1 MSWRT
6 AINAI
11 LGICAAGAAIVISGC
26 GSSSANVVTIV
37 ATPSAATVIA
47 GQVQTFTATVS
58 GSTNTTVTNW
68 PCTFSYTPP
77 STTANPAPKAVTGNC
92 TSGQTISGDTGNIGT
107 FTISTANGS
116 NVLTY
121 TAPSLANFPSPNIPT
136 LTFTATADADHSKTT
151 TATVTLDSGIRASI
165 TPTTATV
172 PVGISP
178 NQTAK
183 FQVNFLNS
191 PPVNAKFLLVQPNSA
206 SSNLDD
212 QTASPLSDTCS
223 PTCGT
228 IDANGVYTAPGTL
241 PTDTVPSGS
250 KSVAP
255 TTVIVVAWSAQD
267 PAHPAFA
274 TITLINVTTNPV
286 SFSGVKPTSIA
297 AGGLLQD
304 IFLDAKNLLNT
315 SQIFFISPSSAANL
329 SSAQV
334 SPPLNNATQ
343 VFTIPISPAYCTPSL
358 ANVTPVVDCDAS
370 IVTRVR
376 LTATQL
382 RQAEPDPTQPAWI
395 MIANLPGTPVVS
407 PPCVLFPGSISS
419 IACPLHI
426 VNAGPALVAS
436 VPDSISQ
443 VAGTSSVPVG
453 VDGGYYGVSGS
464 LAVLTFA
471 GQTVNLVNSS
481 TPSGPR
487 QLNGTTGS
495 FQLPPPGLYEVTV
508 NANPTVGAPPLF
520 KTVST
525 NAAVQPNFA
534 TFSPNPTNSSSASC
548 VDPTTGTAPL
558 GGAFPICV
566 PLPGGGNPAPSAIA
580 LNSIKGYAVIVE
592 QGTSSLQLV
601 NLTPTGPVL
610 SVAPAKIVPAGNTPP
625 APTDIA
631 IDTQL
636 SANGGDVA
644 AIVSSADSTLYLYS
658 VNPQGTT
665 PATVFTPLQKNIP
678 LDLQTL
684 LNEPTATGLATPVS
698 IGVDPGTHLGVVAY
712 SLPNLSTNIAFIV
725 DINPNL
731 DGSDTRACFLPGK
744 VPPCVIGPV
753 SVVTGPSPK
762 VVMQPNVPLAYVTP
776 GGGIGN
782 TSVVDLLQQAT
793 SVQIAPFISGGT
805 SGAVRTAGITTIVTT
820 TQNGINPVL
829 GGTVIISGVMGT
841 KPNSNFNGT
850 FQVLPGSVTPFTFS
864 YAQPDQVAIDDV
876 ESNPSNALG
885 TVQYG
890 VAFFSL
896 GTTTTTSGAAIN
908 PITQTFAYADYN
920 QASGQIGFISTLD
933 QSVTSLTLTAGSC
946 ANNCNPTPIGVS
958 EIGFRSVAFDPF
970 TNILVAY
977 APTANIDPNQNGNK
991 ISLINPGGLAAGGA
1005 SIPPQRIIAATP
1017 TGQIGAGAYTPTG
1030 SSTPVSV
1037 FGPMAYDPKTKYI
1050 LVANAGSNS
1059 LSYMSMDP
1067 SGSFQTAHIQDL
1079 QLPNPSCT
1087 NPADTTTC
1095 FGVPVAQ
1102 PPLSTS
1108 APAQAPTTCIPGSPT
1123 QPCMPQGV
1131 QVGRTAMVRILGQG
1145 FSSIVNPS
1153 VRLDGQTS
1161 ITPPGQTVAV
1171 PITTTFVNDGEVDA
1185 TIPAAALFAPHDFSV
1200 DIQSQAGG
1208 IPTNAIDLHV
1218 VKLLDMSPACATS
1231 KTFPQGPEGVAI
1243 DQSRRIALVTNYAC
1257 NSVSVIAIDPNGF
1270 QLTNGNIAPYGTIIG
1285 NVVVGNNPIGVGIL
1299 SRLAIAVVANSGDT
1313 PTGTASVIDISN
1325 PQNPQ
1330 VIPITTTTTSG
1341 STTTTT
1347 TTNSVAVGLS
1357 PLGVTVDQDH
1367 GLALVANNGSNT
1379 MTSIDLTVLL
1389 PSDASGSGHV
1399 STSPTATT
1407 VALSGPPTAI
1417 AVDPNRAVAV
1427 VTNLQNS
1434 GTTSVTGGLDVVTLS
1449 STPPLKSSTAS
1460 VASLAA
1466 SLTGIVYDP
1475 GDPNNTTSTTTGLF
1489 YATSTQANS
1498 IYAFN
1503 PDTGSA
1509 QTIRVGINPFSL
1521 GYNYQTGTLLTINS
1535 TSNSSSVVDVQNFK
1549 TRQTLGISSL
1559 SQFAID
1565 VDNLTNIAVIVDQ
1578 NNNRVV
1584 FLAMPH

>member
-11 LGICAAGAAIVISGC
+11 LGICAAGAAIVMSGC
-26 GSSSANVVTIV
+26 GSSSANVVTV
-37 ATPSAATVIA
+37 TVTPTSATVIA
-47 GQVQTFTATVS
+47 GQVQTFTATVG

-68 PCTFSYTPP
+68 PCTFSYIPP
-77 STTANPAPKAVTGNC
+77 STTAVPNPTAVKGNC

-107 FTISTANGS
+107 WTISTANGS

-121 TAPSLANFPSPNIPT
+121 TAPSLSNFPSPNNPT
-136 LTFTATADADHSKTT
+136 LTFTATADADHSKTN
-151 TATVTLDSGIRASI
+151 TATIQLDSGIRASI

-172 PVGISP
+172 PVGITP

-206 SSNLDD
+206 SSNVDD
-212 QTASPLSDTCS
+212 QTANPLSDTCS

-228 IDANGVYTAPGTL
+228 IDSNGIYTAPSTL
-241 PTDTVPSGS
+241 PTDTLPTGS

-255 TTVIVVAWSAQD
+255 TTVIVVGWSAQD
-267 PAHPAFA
+267 PAHPGFA
-274 TITLINVTTNPV
+274 TITLINSTTNPV
-286 SFSGVKPTSIA
+286 SFSGVYPTSVA

-304 IFLDAKNLLNT
+304 VFLNAKNLLNT

-329 SSAQV
+329 GSAQV
-334 SPPLNNATQ
+334 SPPLDNSTQ
-343 VFTIPISPAYCTPSL
+343 VFTIPVSPAYCTPSL
-358 ANVTPVVDCDAS
+358 SGVTPVVNCDAS
-370 IVTRVR
+370 IMTRVR
-376 LTATQL
+376 LKASQL
-382 RQAEPDPTQPAWI
+382 RQAEPDPSQPAWL
-395 MIANLPGTPVVS
+395 MIANLPGTPTVT
-407 PPCVLFPGSISS
+407 PPCVLFPGSGSS
-419 IACPLHI
+419 IACPLHM
-426 VNAGPALVAS
+426 VNASPALVAS
-436 VPDSISQ
+436 VPDSIPQ
-443 VAGTSSVPVG
+443 VAGTSSLSVG
-453 VDGGYYGVSGS
+453 ADGGYYGVSGS
-464 LAVLTFA
+464 LGVLSFA
-471 GQTVNLVNSS
+471 GQTLNLDILN
-481 TPSGPR
+481 PGIGPR
-487 QLNGTTGS
+487 QLIGTTGNV
-495 FQLPPPGLYEVTV
+495 QLPPPGLYEVTV
-508 NANPTVGAPPLF
+508 SSNTNVGTPPLF

-534 TFSPNPTNSSSASC
+534 TFSPNPTNSSSATC

-558 GGAFPICV
+558 SGAFPVCL

-580 LNSIKGYAVIVE
+580 LNSIKGYGVIVE

-601 NLTPTGPVL
+601 SLTPTGPVL
-610 SVAPAKIVPAGNTPP
+610 SGPPALIAAVSNVPP
-625 APTDIA
+625 APTDVA

-644 AIVSSADSTLYLYS
+644 AIVGSADNTLYIYS
-658 VNPQGTT
+658 VNPQAAT
-665 PATVFTPLQKNIP
+665 PFAFINKIP

-684 LNEPTATGLATPVS
+684 LSEPNATGLATPVS

-712 SLPNLSTNIAFIV
+712 SLPNLSTNIGFIV

-731 DGSDTRACFLPGK
+731 DASDTRACFLPGK

-793 SVQIAPFISGGT
+793 SVKIAPFVSGGT
-805 SGAVRTAGITTIVTT
+805 SGAVRTSGITTIITS

-876 ESNPSNALG
+876 ESNPANAPG

-890 VAFFSL
+890 VPFFSL

-908 PITQTFAYADYN
+908 PVTRTFAYADYN

-933 QSVTSLTLTAGSC
+933 QTLSSLTLTAGSC
-946 ANNCNPTPIGVS
+946 ANNCNPNPAGVS

-977 APTANIDPNQNGNK
+977 APTVNIDPNQNGNK
-991 ISLINPGGLAAGGA
+991 ISLINPGGPTSAGLTN
-1005 SIPPQRIIAATP
+1005 PPQRIVAATP
-1017 TGQIGAGAYTPTG
+1017 TGQIGAGSYTPSG
-1030 SSTPVSV
+1030 SSTPVTV

-1059 LSYMSMDP
+1059 LSYMSLDP

-1079 QLPNPSCT
+1079 QLLNPSCV
-1087 NPADTTTC
+1087 NQVGCTTPVQ

-1108 APAQAPTTCIPGSPT
+1108 SPAQAPTTCIIGSPT
-1123 QPCMPQGV
+1123 QPCMPQAV
-1131 QVGRTAMVRILGQG
+1131 QVGHDASIRILGQG
-1145 FSSIVNPS
+1145 FSSIATPL
-1153 VRLDGQTS
+1153 VRLDGQTA
-1161 ITPPGQTVAV
+1161 ITPPGQTQ
-1171 PITTTFVNDGEVDA
+1171 PISITTTFVNDGEVDA
-1185 TIPAAALFAPHDFSV
+1185 TIPAAALFAPHDYSV
-1200 DIQSQAGG
+1200 DIQPQAGG
-1208 IPTNAIDLHV
+1208 IATNAIDLHV
-1218 VKLLDMSPACATS
+1218 VGLLDMSTAC
-1231 KTFPQGPEGVAI
+1231 KTTTAFPQGPEGVAI

-1257 NSVSVIAIDPNGF
+1257 NTVSVIAIDPNGY
-1270 QLTNGNIAPYGTIIG
+1270 QRRDGSIAAYGTIIG
-1285 NVVVGNNPIGVGIL
+1285 NVAVGNNPIGIGIL
-1299 SRLAIAVVANSGDT
+1299 SRLALAVVANSGDT

-1325 PQNPQ
+1325 PESPQ

-1347 TTNSVAVGLS
+1347 TTNSVTVGLS
-1357 PLGVTVDQDH
+1357 PLGVTIDQDH

-1379 MTSIDLTVLL
+1379 LTSIDLTVLL

-1460 VASLAA
+1460 IASLAA

-1489 YATSTQANS
+1489 YATSTQANA

-1521 GYNYQTGTLLTINS
+1521 GYNYQTGTLLTVNS

-1565 VDNLTNIAVIVDQ
+1565 VDNLTNIGVIVDQ